1 MFAFLLKKIE
11 GLSDRKKVK
20 QIAEIIFSIIRFFLS
35 RMPGKKRCPVCGSR
49 LVLIARPVFS
59 EELAKA
65 SNFNAEWT
73 AFFNQREGEICV
85 SCGGSLRARQL
96 SSALLIWEIET
107 TGIGFADAES
117 MARNDQLKRLKV
129 AEVNSCGSLH
139 KALCRLPGLKFSEYE
154 SDNPDVP
161 HEDLLNLSYSNGEFD
176 LVLHSDTLEHVP
188 DLGRAIDEIHRVL
201 KPGGA
206 MICSVPLVRDGRKTS
221 KRAALKSNGEVEH
234 LFPPIYH
241 GGSYQKTCQ
250 YLVFYDFGD
259 DLFELIQARGFA
271 IQILEHQR
279 NPAAFSIIAKK
290 AAGAA
295 L

>member
-1 MFAFLLKKIE
+1 
-11 GLSDRKKVK
+11 
-20 QIAEIIFSIIRFFLS
+20 
-35 RMPGKKRCPVCGSR
+35 
-49 LVLIARPVFS
+49 
-59 EELAKA
+59 
-65 SNFNAEWT
+65 
-73 AFFNQREGEICV
+73 
-85 SCGGSLRARQL
+85 
-96 SSALLIWEIET
+96 
-107 TGIGFADAES
+107 
-117 MARNDQLKRLKV
+117 
-129 AEVNSCGSLH
+129 
-139 KALCRLPGLKFSEYE
+139 
-154 SDNPDVP
+154 
-161 HEDLLNLSYSNGEFD
+161 
-176 LVLHSDTLEHVP
+176 
-188 DLGRAIDEIHRVL
+188 
-201 KPGGA
+201 

>member
-11 GLSDRKKVK
+11 GFSDRKKVK
-20 QIAEIIFSIIRFFLS
+20 QIAEVIFSIIRVFLS
-35 RMPGKKRCPVCGSR
+35 KMPGKKRCPVCGSR

-59 EELAKA
+59 EALAKA
-65 SNFNAEWT
+65 SNFNTEWT

-85 SCGGSLRARQL
+85 SCGASLRARQL
-96 SSALLIWEIET
+96 ASALLVWET
-107 TGIGFADAES
+107 KAIGVGFPDADS
-117 MARNDQLKRLKV
+117 MARNHQVQTLKV

-161 HEDLLNLSYSNGEFD
+161 HEDLLNLSYASGEFD

-188 DLGRAIDEIHRVL
+188 DLSRALDEIHRVL
-201 KPGGA
+201 KPGGS

-221 KRAALKSNGEVEH
+221 SRAALKSNGELEH
-234 LFPPIYH
+234 FFPPIYH

-259 DLFELIQARGFA
+259 DLFKFIQARGFKM
-271 IQILEHQR
+271 QILEHEN
-279 NPAAFSIIAKK
+279 NPAAFTIIAEKVAS
-290 AAGAA
+290 AAP
-295 L
+295 